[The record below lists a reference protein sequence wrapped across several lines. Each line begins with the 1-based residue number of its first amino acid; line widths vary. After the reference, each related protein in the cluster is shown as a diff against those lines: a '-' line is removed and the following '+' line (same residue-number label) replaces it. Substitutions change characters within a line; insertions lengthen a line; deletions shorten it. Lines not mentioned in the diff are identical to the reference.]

1 MSNKDLVIINNEKIS
16 KEKNTFYC
24 DNVDIKTIPEDL
36 NSNFNVTLI
45 ARNSKIK
52 RDRHIN
58 LSKIKIASNIIEFLF
73 KIFKTF
79 KKSETVYLIISITPY
94 TFFSYFLLFI
104 FRKKIFL
111 YLISD
116 GYEEYKAIFGFFCP
130 FIYHIMYI
138 FVTFKTQIIVCQK
151 KIVNKKN
158 ADLVFPSQLDAN
170 WLRDTKSP
178 LLDKPRLLYVGRIK
192 VEKGIFSLIE
202 ILKQVDIDF
211 ELSIVGKPKG
221 INIDNK
227 IKYYGYE
234 NNPEQ
239 LKKIYD
245 NHNIFILPSF
255 TEGHPQ
261 ALDESLA
268 RQRPA
273 IVFQEINHVIQSRS
287 GVFISKRESSSL
299 IETIN
304 LIMSNYENI
313 YNSIKKNKLP
323 TKEKFIEQM
332 TDILNKN

>member
-1 MSNKDLVIINNEKIS
+1 LSHS
-16 KEKNTFYC
+16 Y
-24 DNVDIKTIPEDL
+24 P
-36 NSNFNVTLI
+36 
-45 ARNSKIK
+45 
-52 RDRHIN
+52 N
-58 LSKIKIASNIIEFLF
+58 LK
-73 KIFKTF
+73 
-79 KKSETVYLIISITPY
+79 
-94 TFFSYFLLFI
+94 
-104 FRKKIFL
+104 
-111 YLISD
+111 
-116 GYEEYKAIFGFFCP
+116 
-130 FIYHIMYI
+130 
-138 FVTFKTQIIVCQK
+138 Q
-151 KIVNKKN
+151 
-158 ADLVFPSQLDAN
+158 
-170 WLRDTKSP
+170 TK
-178 LLDKPRLLYVGRIK
+178 LLYVGRIK

-234 NNPEQ
+234 NHPEQ

-273 IVFQEINHVIQSRS
+273 IVFQEINHVIESRS

-313 YNSIKKNKLP
+313 FNSIKKNKLP

>member
-1 MSNKDLVIINNEKIS
+1 MENQLVIINNEKICF
-16 KEKNTFYC
+16 KDNYFYC
-24 DNVDIKTIPEDL
+24 DNVDMKSLPEGL
-36 NSNFNVTLI
+36 NNNFKVSMILRKSETV
-45 ARNSKIK
+45 RSHK
-52 RDRHIN
+52 IN
-58 LSKIKIASNIIEFLF
+58 LNRIILSSNIISFLIN
-73 KIFKTF
+73 IFKTF
-79 KKSETVYLIISITPY
+79 KKKNTKYLLISITPY

-104 FRKKIFL
+104 FRKKVFL
-111 YLISD
+111 YLRSD
-116 GYEEYKAIFGFFCP
+116 GYEEYKAIFGFFGP

-261 ALDESLA
+261 ALDESLT